1 MKLKITLL
9 ALCIFSYPQ
18 ISEGGGTIDASIL
31 HKLETSTPTAECSV
45 GEGCLNAIYRPNMG
59 ASERLDIALFERWS
73 RNEGFRF
80 LPAMDAQ
87 GNPSHQMFNYIG
99 RICAEP
105 APGENTQTASI
116 STDAGSGSEIQENGV
131 YCSTF
136 VMINACEFVTAQ
148 HALFPR
154 QVLEKGMAPI
164 QRRNISIGWGFP
176 LRSGADRTRLEAFPN
191 RAEIS
196 NLTPNLQYFPHGNGR
211 KSSNGVYY
219 VNRDYDCVTARI
231 KGCEPGNPKKSF
243 QNSLDMFSLNRYK
256 SKKISNCRV
265 AGFEVTRW
273 ISRGE
278 IMVHEQCRSV
288 GDSFANLYSENGWR
302 SFCSSAP
309 GASGGPLV
317 CDING
322 KPGIVGFASGG
333 SAEILESGRGQLFSG
348 TESGE
353 FGPPVAVV
361 NQDDYGGAELDDV
374 MNTFAPAGNCMS
386 STGHI
391 RVEF

>member
-1 MKLKITLL
+1 MDTVQTFDIT
-9 ALCIFSYPQ
+9 
-18 ISEGGGTIDASIL
+18 
-31 HKLETSTPTAECSV
+31 
-45 GEGCLNAIYRPNMG
+45 
-59 ASERLDIALFERWS
+59 LFERRS

-87 GNPSHQMFNYIG
+87 GKPSHQMFNYIG
-99 RICAEP
+99 RICVGP
-105 APGENTQTASI
+105 APGENIQTGSI
-116 STDAGSGSEIQENGV
+116 SSDASSGSGAEENLV
-131 YCSTF
+131 SCATF
-136 VMINACEFVTAQ
+136 GMINACEFVTAQ
-148 HALFPR
+148 HVLFPD
-154 QVLEKGMAPI
+154 QVLENGKAPI

-176 LRSGADRTRLEAFPN
+176 LRSGADRTGLEAFPN
-191 RAEIS
+191 HAEIS
-196 NLTPNLQYFPHGNGR
+196 DVTPNLQYFSDKNGR
-211 KSSNGVYY
+211 KDPNGVYY

-231 KGCEPGNPKKSF
+231 NGCEPGNPRKSF